1 MLAALLR
8 CGRVDTQL
16 RKAATQL
23 EMGSDRVRSGAQIF
37 QGGSHCFSDP

>member
-8 CGRVDTQL
+8 CGREDAQP

-23 EMGSDRVRSGAQIF
+23 EIGSDGVRSGAQIF
-37 QGGSHCFSDP
+37 QEGSHCFSDP